1 MAIATAR
8 PRYLYHKSRDT
19 DRPLITAG
27 ILIRRSRAERP
38 LRNPKSPSPASG
50 GRSEP
55 APYLIRG
62 WGQTSGV
69 STHDSPPSQSSPSRG
84 KRLCVPTNELRKGL
98 CRRDP
103 TPPPPLDSCLRRN
116 DVSGP
121 SSHQVMSPT
130 PTGERGKLHG
140 NADDAP
146 LQPRHLYRLV
156 LQVCEG
162 RRLQRLTFV
171 YASAG
176 VG

>member
-1 MAIATAR
+1 MSWVTQ
-8 PRYLYHKSRDT
+8 
-19 DRPLITAG
+19 
-27 ILIRRSRAERP
+27 RSLFHGNDGSME
-38 LRNPKSPSPASG
+38 LRSK
-50 GRSEP
+50 
-55 APYLIRG
+55 
-62 WGQTSGV
+62 
-69 STHDSPPSQSSPSRG
+69 
-84 KRLCVPTNELRKGL
+84 LRKGL

-156 LQVCEG
+156 FQVCEG

-171 YASAG
+171 YTSAG
-176 VG
+176 VGQSLVQVGVWGRVEVTGPQEQQARGRALPDSPLEGSRIQSKLWKIRLRRFRQASCPECRPS